1 MKPQYTLAASAS
13 VLLVAW
19 LSSAA
24 AGEGRRCAT
33 PSPDPIQVFSSQ
45 RLAAQKLAV
54 PFPRTGIT
62 IPVAFH
68 VIYRSGSGGIVGDIA
83 DADINAQIKALN
95 DAYVGTGFKF
105 TLKSVDR
112 TENAT
117 WFKSCMGGKNAAMKN
132 TLGIDPAHTLNVY
145 TCDPDTG
152 DLGLATF
159 PQDYPETDTRH
170 GVVVGYGTLPNG
182 KDTDY
187 NLGITLVH
195 EAGHYLGLY
204 HTFEAGYN
212 RNGCVAPGDGVSD
225 TAYEKDSAFGCQLT
239 LDTCPGNTGKNI
251 GRDPVTNYMDYS
263 DDVCMHE
270 FSLGQIN
277 LMQQSVGKWRPSLLT
292 P

>member
-1 MKPQYTLAASAS
+1 MTPQYTLAASAS

-33 PSPDPIQVFSSQ
+33 PSPDPAQVASSQ
-45 RLAAQKLAV
+45 RLAVQKLAV
-54 PFPRTGIT
+54 PFPKAGIT

-68 VIYRSGSGGIVGDIA
+68 VIYQSGSGGIVGDVSG
-83 DADINAQIKALN
+83 ADIKAQIKALN

-105 TLKSVDR
+105 SLASVDR

-117 WFKSCMGGKNAAMKN
+117 WFKNCMGGKNAPMKN
-132 TLGIDPAHTLNVY
+132 ALGIDPARTLNVY
-145 TCDPDTG
+145 TCDPGND

-159 PQDYPETDTRH
+159 PQDYPESDTRH

-182 KDTDY
+182 KDEGY

-204 HTFEAGYN
+204 HTFEPGYN
-212 RNGCVAPGDGVSD
+212 KNGCVAPGDGVSD
-225 TAYEKDSAFGCQLT
+225 TAYEAKPASGCPLT
-239 LDTCPGNTGKNI
+239 LDTCPGNIGKYI

-263 DDVCMHE
+263 DDACMHE

-277 LMQQSVGKWRPSLLT
+277 LMQQTVGKWRPSLLA